1 MTDELVLTRSWP
13 MVEPGSRRGADRT
26 VPLRSAVQ
34 PSTVVPSARW
44 IPVAGAAGRRGSAP
58 TDGRPGTMTNV
69 MPMSDYSCEGRGDLR
84 TKLPA
89 DILHSDAFTIICG
102 ARTTIIPHGKRRLE
116 IETAST
122 LPDNR
127 PVPGWNRTSRWPAVT
142 CTRWRPGPVRPP
154 PGRVGRASR
163 ASSPELLQP
172 FLLSS
177 TSSFLALLR
186 TNSHDQHRPSWRRAR
201 RPPAGAGPTLKMRYA
216 L

>member
-44 IPVAGAAGRRGSAP
+44 IPVAAAAGRRGSAP

-69 MPMSDYSCEGRGDLR
+69 MPMSDYSREGRGDLR

-163 ASSPELLQP
+163 RHLRNCSSHFCFQVHRP
-172 FLLSS
+172 FWRCCEPTL
-177 TSSFLALLR
+177 TINTALLG
-186 TNSHDQHRPSWRRAR
+186 AALAGR
-201 RPPAGAGPTLKMRYA
+201 RPGLDPPLR
-216 L
+216 